1 MSDPTRPP
9 DAAPPIPTGLTPDRV
24 PEFAPRASGRQ
35 AGLRIP
41 SLGADGAHGG
51 TAPPEAGAAAAGT
64 AGTAAVASA
73 TRRERPLRSAV
84 VCALIAVVGAV
95 VFAAAASGAAGGA
108 NPCATAPHDRLPAHE
123 GHPTAAATCVDTT
136 FGELSAPENNPTLLI
151 VAAPTTVQPGE
162 DIQLQV
168 SVRNLVR
175 DQFPASAHG
184 GYLAEPA
191 ELTAEG
197 LTRGHVHGAC
207 RVLRNDREA
216 PLPDRNAA
224 FAAIEDGGG
233 GTTPDRVELHLSG
246 RDAAGQPLFP
256 AGALVHCAAW
266 AGDGSH
272 RIPMDAFAD
281 QVPAFDAVRITIAS

>member
-1 MSDPTRPP
+1 MPTGSTPP
-9 DAAPPIPTGLTPDRV
+9 DGVR
-24 PEFAPRASGRQ
+24 EFAPRSPGLP
-35 AGLRIP
+35 AGLHIP
-41 SLGADGAHGG
+41 SLVADRAQDGAAPL
-51 TAPPEAGAAAAGT
+51 TAEAAAGAAAA
-64 AGTAAVASA
+64 ASP

-84 VCALIAVVGAV
+84 VCAVIAVACAA
-95 VFAAAASGAAGGA
+95 VFAAAASGAAGGT
-108 NPCATAPHDRLPAHE
+108 NPCATAPHDRLPVHE

-136 FGELSAPENNPTLLI
+136 FGEMAAQENNPTLLI
-151 VAAPTTVQPGE
+151 VATPTTVQPGA
-162 DIQLQV
+162 DIALQV

>member
-1 MSDPTRPP
+1 MSDPTRPA

-64 AGTAAVASA
+64 AGTAAAASA

-84 VCALIAVVGAV
+84 VCGMIAVVGAV
-95 VFAAAASGAAGGA
+95 VFAMAASGAAGGA

-123 GHPTAAATCVDTT
+123 GHPTAAATCVDTA
-136 FGELSAPENNPTLLI
+136 FGELSAAENNPTLLI
-151 VAAPTTVQPGE
+151 VAAPATVQPGE

-175 DQFPASAHG
+175 DQFPASARG

-207 RVLRNDREA
+207 RAVRNDQEA

-233 GTTPDRVELHLSG
+233 GAAPDVVELHLSG

-281 QVPAFDAVRITIAS
+281 QVPAFDAVRITVAT

>member
-1 MSDPTRPP
+1 M
-9 DAAPPIPTGLTPDRV
+9 
-24 PEFAPRASGRQ
+24 
-35 AGLRIP
+35 
-41 SLGADGAHGG
+41 
-51 TAPPEAGAAAAGT
+51 
-64 AGTAAVASA
+64 
-73 TRRERPLRSAV
+73 
-84 VCALIAVVGAV
+84 
-95 VFAAAASGAAGGA
+95 
-108 NPCATAPHDRLPAHE
+108 
-123 GHPTAAATCVDTT
+123 DTT
-136 FGELSAPENNPTLLI
+136 FGELSAPGHNPTLLV
-151 VAAPTTVQPGE
+151 VAAPTTVQPGQ
-162 DIQLQV
+162 DIALQV

-175 DQFPASAHG
+175 DQFPASTHG

-207 RVLRNDREA
+207 RVLRSDQEA
-216 PLPDRNAA
+216 PAPDRNTA

-233 GTTPDRVELHLSG
+233 GAAPDLVELHLSG

-281 QVPAFDAVRITIAS
+281 QVPAFDTVRITVAD

>member
-1 MSDPTRPP
+1 MSDPTRKADTPSP
-9 DAAPPIPTGLTPDRV
+9 MPTGSTPPDRV
-24 PEFAPRASGRQ
+24 PEFAPRPSGLP
-35 AGLRIP
+35 AGLHIP
-41 SLGADGAHGG
+41 SLVADRAQDGAAPL
-51 TAPPEAGAAAAGT
+51 TAEAAAGAAAA
-64 AGTAAVASA
+64 ASP

-84 VCALIAVVGAV
+84 VCAVIAVACAA
-95 VFAAAASGAAGGA
+95 VFAAAASGAAGGT

-136 FGELSAPENNPTLLI
+136 FGELSAQENNPTLLI
-151 VAAPTTVQPGE
+151 VAAPTTVQPGA
-162 DIQLQV
+162 DIALQV

-207 RVLRNDREA
+207 RVLPSGQEA
-216 PLPDRNAA
+216 PLPDRNAS

-233 GTTPDRVELHLSG
+233 GAAPNLVELHLSG

-272 RIPMDAFAD
+272 RIPMNAFAD